1 MQKTVW
7 MVCWLACFSK
17 LKVQETGILSA
28 NSLEELDFFT
38 LALRKIFPTVKGPK
52 GGKKKTRFF
61 NDDWEQGVSLV
72 GMELG
77 S

>member
-1 MQKTVW
+1 

-17 LKVQETGILSA
+17 PEVQGTGILSA

-52 GGKKKTRFF
+52 GKKNNRFF
-61 NDDWEQGVSLV
+61 NNDWEQGVFLV